1 LILKA
6 KAAKEAI
13 KEKITSKDE
22 RRRLDKYIGLVY
34 NLPTVHDTHTLI
46 TLEKEHQ
53 YVCLLM
59 SIHFSHHHGRVTLVK
74 EDYDSEEE
82 EGVTKDSEKEEEKNE
97 TNETNEEEEEKKGEG
112 EDKEGGK
119 KQEEGKRHELV
130 DDGVEEKASEN
141 KNDRKD
147 EKSILVEL
155 NDQDS
160 RFNSYTS
167 SSEDDDDDGD
177 GNDYVH
183 PSI

>member
-97 TNETNEEEEEKKGEG
+97 TNETNEEEEEK
-112 EDKEGGK
+112 
-119 KQEEGKRHELV
+119 QEEGKRHELV